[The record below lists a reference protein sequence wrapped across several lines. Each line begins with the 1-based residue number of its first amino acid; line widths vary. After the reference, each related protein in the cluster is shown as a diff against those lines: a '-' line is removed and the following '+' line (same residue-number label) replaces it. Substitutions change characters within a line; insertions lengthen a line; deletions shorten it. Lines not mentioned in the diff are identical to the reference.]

1 MENNL
6 EKIFYENK
14 NNPYELEK
22 LFHKNKNQFIKL
34 ISKEKSI
41 NNDQVIQFWDA
52 RINYKNSFDLKKI
65 IISIILAVLCWI
77 PLRILIEK

>member
-1 MENNL
+1 MENNF

-34 ISKEKSI
+34 INKEKSI

-65 IISIILAVLCWI
+65 IIYFKVTLLQFILFFV
-77 PLRILIEK
+77 